1 MIGEALKAIRTAER
15 LSQKKFGAAIGC
27 SDALISLMERDKYQ
41 MPGWV
46 LDNLQARFPKYFEQA
61 EEAPA
66 EEAEPE
72 ARQEEPEAP
81 EEQEQPEAEPEPRQ
95 GYNPLTIAFAVKVL
109 VDCGWMKKHDREITT
124 AALSQRS
131 PITEGWHDA
140 NTPPPE
146 AGVYRTQGYT
156 RSGMYYKG
164 KSIYYEDG
172 HWYTLNGKRMN
183 TPDYWKE
190 CGTTLTKHYD

>member
-1 MIGEALKAIRTAER
+1 MTGDELKALRESTG
-15 LSQKKFGAAIGC
+15 LTQKGFAAALGC
-27 SDALISLMERDKYQ
+27 TPAYICLMERGKQKVTDN
-41 MPGWV
+41 V
-46 LDNLQARFPKYFEQA
+46 LALIAKAFPEP
-61 EEAPA
+61 EAKP

-72 ARQEEPEAP
+72 VPAEQEEPEAP
-81 EEQEQPEAEPEPRQ
+81 EEQKPEAEPEPRQ

-124 AALSQRS
+124 AALSQRG

-190 CGTTLTKHYD
+190 CSATLTKHYD